1 MVVPKN
7 SFIACFDVPF
17 LNRHGNRTSYAM
29 VGYNK
34 VNLFKRYWVAEDL
47 IESTVRNY
55 YNNNILHIFFVV
67 PGKQLFNSDD
77 PNNMTIQS
85 RSGNYFIKFINTKNL
100 HYFNGKDQNQIF
112 IFIGFDSWSSVVK
125 QIYFYH
131 NLIITGIDS
140 SKRHYLHKI
149 QAKLLKHLMFLTEV
163 DIDDLENAGIVYNLP
178 KKLINIGI
186 DFNMINT
193 LNEKELHYS
202 HTKAYHIIKES
213 YPDLIRQFV
222 SFIDSDEK
230 VQERSNSNLNLSLV
244 EWSDKQTRYVDKTQ
258 LKNKKKA
265 FNFTDK
271 KHYSTLKPY
280 QYNPRKDITKFNSL
294 NKPKVCSTKS
304 VFYSF
309 LNRNINK
316 FEEKDAVTFL
326 TIERKNTVS
335 DASHINTYLHN
346 HNHCIVLEK
355 TSLKIAMQNFAK
367 AVVNEELNG
376 VIFYNYK
383 SLSLFLVNFDP
394 SFWLSKQSLSNYK
407 RRKLIFKTFMLNNK
421 VISFF

>member
-1 MVVPKN
+1 
-7 SFIACFDVPF
+7 
-17 LNRHGNRTSYAM
+17 
-29 VGYNK
+29 
-34 VNLFKRYWVAEDL
+34 
-47 IESTVRNY
+47 
-55 YNNNILHIFFVV
+55 
-67 PGKQLFNSDD
+67 
-77 PNNMTIQS
+77 
-85 RSGNYFIKFINTKNL
+85 
-100 HYFNGKDQNQIF
+100 
-112 IFIGFDSWSSVVK
+112 
-125 QIYFYH
+125 
-131 NLIITGIDS
+131 
-140 SKRHYLHKI
+140 
-149 QAKLLKHLMFLTEV
+149 MFLTEV

-383 SLSLFLVNFDP
+383 SLSLFLVNFDL
-394 SFWLSKQSLSNYK
+394 SFRLSKQSLSNYK

-421 VISFF
+421 IISFFNYVKESYPLFDTKAFLSLCHKDELAPSKNIKHTNFATTNLTFGRNRRYFSISTDHNQNKFHNNSINEAGRAC